1 MSIELDLQ
9 LAVENEQGLPT
20 EQDIQLWL
28 DKTIPQFQKSAELTI
43 RIVDTEESHQ
53 LNHEYRGKDK
63 PTNVLSFP
71 FEAPPGIELDLL
83 GDLIIC
89 RQVVEKEAEEQ
100 NKPLLAHWAH
110 MVVHGSLHLL
120 GYDHIEDDDESNID
134 TFRLQIERC
143 FIHQVQ
149 PLQNTHTLHEETRCS
164 FGHGHFSPRSSGVR
178 RRCSFSVGIF
188 WLKGTR
194 EVTEVPSL

>member
-120 GYDHIEDDDESNID
+120 GYDHIEDDEAEEMES
-134 TFRLQIERC
+134 L
-143 FIHQVQ
+143 
-149 PLQNTHTLHEETRCS
+149 ETEIMQAMG
-164 FGHGHFSPRSSGVR
+164 FEDPY
-178 RRCSFSVGIF
+178 I
-188 WLKGTR
+188 LEK
-194 EVTEVPSL
+194 

>member
-71 FEAPPGIELDLL
+71 FEAPPGIDLDLL

-120 GYDHIEDDDESNID
+120 GYDHIEDDEAEEMES
-134 TFRLQIERC
+134 L
-143 FIHQVQ
+143 
-149 PLQNTHTLHEETRCS
+149 ETEIMQAMG
-164 FGHGHFSPRSSGVR
+164 FEDPY
-178 RRCSFSVGIF
+178 I
-188 WLKGTR
+188 LEK
-194 EVTEVPSL
+194 

>member
-28 DKTIPQFQKSAELTI
+28 DKTIPQFQENAELTV
-43 RIVDTEESHQ
+43 RIVETQESHQ

-100 NKPLLAHWAH
+100 SKPLLAHWAH

-120 GYDHIEDDDESNID
+120 GYDHIEDDEAEEMES
-134 TFRLQIERC
+134 L
-143 FIHQVQ
+143 
-149 PLQNTHTLHEETRCS
+149 ETEIMQS
-164 FGHGHFSPRSSGVR
+164 MGFEDPY
-178 RRCSFSVGIF
+178 I
-188 WLKGTR
+188 LEK
-194 EVTEVPSL
+194 